1 MTDQSASDS
10 LEESRDTTVVV
21 QRSVSQ
27 PVKEVWRML
36 ATPAG
41 AEALLGEGGMLGDKG
56 DSWHAADGT
65 YGVVRSFHPLEQI
78 RFSWHAAEEAPK
90 TIVEVDLAASGD
102 GTRVE
107 IRHEHIPHYF
117 DAAALQYVRK
127 IAGTT
132 RPSRANQEAFDE
144 AVDAIAQATAHLL
157 GHLTTSAPPKN
168 REEEAAKARARAGSR
183 RLVSA

>member
-10 LEESRDTTVVV
+10 LEESRDTAVVV

-65 YGVVRSFHPLEQI
+65 YGVVRSYHPLEQI
-78 RFSWHAAEEAPK
+78 RFSWHASAEAPK
-90 TIVEVDLAASGD
+90 SLVDLHLLQSSD
-102 GTRVE
+102 DETVVE
-107 IRHEHIPHYF
+107 IRHENIPGGWDTVAITKRWE
-117 DAAALQYVRK
+117 DALDR
-127 IAGTT
+127 IA
-132 RPSRANQEAFDE
+132 
-144 AVDAIAQATAHLL
+144 
-157 GHLTTSAPPKN
+157 TSK
-168 REEEAAKARARAGSR
+168 
-183 RLVSA
+183 